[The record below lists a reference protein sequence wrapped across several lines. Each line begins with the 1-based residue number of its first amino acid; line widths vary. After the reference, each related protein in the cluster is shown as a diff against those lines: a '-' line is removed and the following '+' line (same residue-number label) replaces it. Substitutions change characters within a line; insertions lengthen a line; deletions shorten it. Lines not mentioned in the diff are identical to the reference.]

1 MNGKNRIKKIAVI
14 RLDKVGDLI
23 LTTPAITLLRDSFPS
38 ATISAIV
45 SPYTK
50 EVLEGNPS
58 IDEFF
63 TVGPVSHAEPF
74 SIISAF
80 TAGRLLRNKK
90 FDLTIVFSPHTNAYV
105 LAFGL
110 GSPRRVGYTY
120 ASRRFTRVLGSFL
133 LTDWV
138 NEPPDQIAAEE
149 QNIAVPHEIE
159 QNVALVS
166 HVSQLNHAVIPDPVL
181 AITKEDEKFRGD
193 FFKNNDIQPDVP
205 VLGFHLSIRWRQ
217 SVTNDIMGNFIR
229 DITEAWKGAVLITSG
244 PGEKQWIKELYP
256 VFDYI
261 NKKHNDIF
269 CGTKIVVAESLSL
282 KQWAALIKSCS
293 VLISPDTG
301 SLHVASAMKVPV
313 IAVMEERFFKYHSKR
328 WAPWGVPYRI
338 VKKPKKIIFEQFVCD
353 VELALKQLA
362 LDMQRSNY
370 KCQIK

>member
-1 MNGKNRIKKIAVI
+1 MNGKNGIKKIAVI

-50 EVLEGNPS
+50 EVLEGNLS
-58 IDEFF
+58 IDEIF
-63 TVGPVSHAEPF
+63 TVGHVSPVEPF

-90 FDLTIVFSPHTNAYV
+90 FDLTIVFSPHTNAYA

-120 ASRRFTRVLGSFL
+120 ASRRFTRVFSSFL

-138 NEPPDQIAAEE
+138 NEPPDQLAAER
-149 QNIAVPHEIE
+149 QNIVVPHEIE
-159 QNVALVS
+159 QNVVLVS
-166 HVSQLNHAVIPDPVL
+166 HILQLNNAVIPDPVL
-181 AITKEDEKFRGD
+181 VIEKKDEKFAEE
-193 FFKNNDIQPDVP
+193 FFKNHGIQSGTPL
-205 VLGFHLSIRWRQ
+205 LGFHLSIRWRQ
-217 SVTNDIMGNFIR
+217 SVTNDMMGNFIR
-229 DITEAWKGAVLITSG
+229 HISEIWHGKILVTSG
-244 PGEKQWIKELYP
+244 PHEKEWLDELRDTFNKIK
-256 VFDYI
+256 
-261 NKKHNDIF
+261 
-269 CGTKIVVAESLSL
+269 VVIAESLSL
-282 KQWAALIKSCS
+282 KQWAALIKLCS

-301 SLHVASAMKVPV
+301 SLHIASAMKVPA